1 MSSQSTNPA
10 VSDHPFADAVLTA
23 LRQVP
28 DPELGVSIVDLGLT
42 RRVEVEPGVVQ
53 IEMTMTSP
61 ACQGVAKAAA
71 RLREHSGPA
80 RGPIEITRMSHPQW
94 ASTRRRLA
102 VIQQP
107 PAQWERCCLRRWS
120 RPRSP

>member
-10 VSDHPFADAVLTA
+10 VSDHPLADAVLTA

-28 DPELGVSIVDLGLT
+28 DPELGVSIVDLGLI

-61 ACQGVAKAAA
+61 ACPMGALLLEEVEQAAQSVVPLQLRVEVA
-71 RLREHSGPA
+71 LV
-80 RGPIEITRMSHPQW
+80 W
-94 ASTRRRLA
+94 
-102 VIQQP
+102 QP
-107 PAQWERCCLRRWS
+107 PWTPAWMTDEARVQLGWPAVEE
-120 RPRSP
+120 